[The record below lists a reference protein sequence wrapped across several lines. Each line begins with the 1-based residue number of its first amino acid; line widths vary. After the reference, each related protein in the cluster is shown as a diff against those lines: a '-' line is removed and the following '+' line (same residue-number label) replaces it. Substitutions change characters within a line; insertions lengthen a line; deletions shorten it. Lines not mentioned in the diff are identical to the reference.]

1 MTISFDVPLEV
12 EQQLRVVLGDPGQA
26 AKEALAVQGYQQ
38 RKFGISTVRRL
49 LNLQTSWEAE
59 QWLAKQG
66 IPQNYN
72 TADLEADSQTLKS
85 LLDGKSK

>member
-1 MTISFDVPLEV
+1 MTISFDVPFEV

-49 LNLQTSWEAE
+49 LNFETQWKTE
-59 QWLAKQG
+59 QWLANQG
-66 IPQNYN
+66 IPQNYDA
-72 TADLEADSQTLKS
+72 ADLKADCLTLDS
-85 LLDGKSK
+85 LLDGKSE

>member
-1 MTISFDVPLEV
+1 MTISFDVPQEV

-49 LNLQTSWEAE
+49 LNFETRWETD
-59 QWLAKQG
+59 QWLASRG
-66 IPQNYN
+66 IPKNYSA
-72 TADLEADSQTLKS
+72 ADLEADYQTLES
-85 LLDGKSK
+85 LFDGKL